1 MFCPNCGSK
10 NPKDAA
16 FCLRCGADLREAS
29 ELVEDLPQARPAPAR
44 PAAPKAAAPKP
55 APKAAPAPAAAP
67 AGKGENIN
75 APMPG
80 NILDVRV
87 ANGQAVTAGQ
97 ILMILEAMKME
108 NEIIAPCAGTVSN
121 LSVQK
126 GSTVS
131 SGQLLCSIG

>member
-1 MFCPNCGSK
+1 MKYKITLN
-10 NPKDAA
+10 D
-16 FCLRCGADLREAS
+16 RVYE
-29 ELVEDLPQARPAPAR
+29 VEVERGVAEVVKEYDYVAPAPV
-44 PAAPKAAAPKP
+44 AAPKAAAPKP